1 MNHINPAHCT
11 EALVEL
17 MCGGIPVGRIGYPLH
32 CRLRY
37 FDLDRRRAG
46 LPEQLAALVESMDA
60 TSVTVSLA
68 NCSATAAQTV
78 VLQGGAYGEHAL
90 TAVQAEGSDAVPI
103 SDADGLGN
111 SAFAVRKP
119 PNLLRAAEATFCASC
134 EPVCCCVLSIGDGGA
149 GVRWAADHH
158 DGSLREPPLARLPLG
173 PGAHGESAG
182 RPALS
187 GGARVL
193 ETNVNGWEAFS

>member
-1 MNHINPAHCT
+1 
-11 EALVEL
+11 
-17 MCGGIPVGRIGYPLH
+17 
-32 CRLRY
+32 
-37 FDLDRRRAG
+37 
-46 LPEQLAALVESMDA
+46 MDA

-119 PNLLRAAEATFCASC
+119 PNLLRAAEATFCASG
-134 EPVCCCVLSIGDGGA
+134 EPVAVF
-149 GVRWAADHH
+149 VYR
-158 DGSLREPPLARLPLG
+158 
-173 PGAHGESAG
+173 
-182 RPALS
+182 
-187 GGARVL
+187 
-193 ETNVNGWEAFS
+193 